1 MVKSARVHTNRQI
14 STDALDST
22 NEPLF
27 QFSQHTGG
35 FAKTALLAAAGH
47 HLGALGA
54 GEKIHEINHAILMDG
69 SCLQNARR
77 GQVLLFSGASELR
90 RWRNVKVAAF
100 FFIEEATEH
109 GWRVKIGPVG
119 LASIFLEGLASVPA
133 HEIHAA
139 INANQSAGVHI
150 SNHSVVFNGQITTSV
165 FAAGMSRVGRMAGV
179 HGR

>member
-1 MVKSARVHTNRQI
+1 MIELARIHTNRQI
-14 STDALDST
+14 STNALDST

-27 QFSQHTGG
+27 QFSQHARC
-35 FAKTALLAAAGH
+35 FAKPALFTAAGN

-54 GEKIHEINHAILMDG
+54 GEKIHEVNHAILMNR

-77 GQVLLFSGASELR
+77 RQVLLFSGASELR
-90 RWRNVKVAAF
+90 GWRDVKVAAF
-100 FFIEEATEH
+100 FFIEEATKH

-119 LASIFLEGLASVPA
+119 LAGVFNKGLASVPA

-150 SNHSVVFNGQITTSV
+150 PNHSVVFDRQITTSV
-165 FAAGMSRVGRMAGV
+165 LTAGMPRVGRMAGV
-179 HGR
+179 HGG